1 MKKFQRLTCSE
12 ERETSGW
19 EAVCRGVSS
28 TPAAAKVR
36 MRKTTSRS
44 PGPLSAGAPSAG
56 PAGCRTAPAALS
68 ASLAAP
74 CSPPG
79 FYSCCSP
86 NLSSLSRS
94 CSPAV
99 KKLEFLWKQSI
110 KNYHH
115 PPIPLHQVLIKHL
128 TITSSQDLHCH
139 MIVNVKES
147 RAERRNRRVCFTWV
161 NLEGLDGRCAIL

>member
-1 MKKFQRLTCSE
+1 MVFPRLLQQRE
-12 ERETSGW
+12 
-19 EAVCRGVSS
+19 
-28 TPAAAKVR
+28 VR
-36 MRKTTSRS
+36 IRKTTSRS

-86 NLSSLSRS
+86 NPSSLSRS

-128 TITSSQDLHCH
+128 TLKSSH

-147 RAERRNRRVCFTWV
+147 RAERRNRIVCVLPGSTWKAWM
-161 NLEGLDGRCAIL
+161 DGVLSSERKK